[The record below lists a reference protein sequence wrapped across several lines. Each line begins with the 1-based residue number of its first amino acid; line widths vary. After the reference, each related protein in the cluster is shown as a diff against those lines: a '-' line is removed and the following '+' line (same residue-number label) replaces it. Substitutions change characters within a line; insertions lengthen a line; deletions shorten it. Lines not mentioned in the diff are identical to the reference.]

1 MPTPTAFQLASY
13 KYILTNALYI
23 QRYEYFQEF
32 IEKASHL
39 LEDQDTISRLTQN
52 ASEHL
57 SQNHTAE
64 AEEAAYIS
72 AIQRALNNKG

>member
-1 MPTPTAFQLASY
+1 MPTHTVFQFASY
-13 KYILTNALYI
+13 KYVLANALYI
-23 QRYEYFQEF
+23 QCYEHFQEF
-32 IEKASHL
+32 IDKVSHL
-39 LEDQDTISRLTQN
+39 LQHQDTISRLTQN

-57 SQNHTAE
+57 SQKHTVE